1 MRKLVLGVSLLSVL
15 IAQPVIAE
23 QASITEFRQ
32 KQVELFD
39 AQGQQPLERRD
50 AATLN
55 LPIPIKGALASGF
68 YQVEIDQQGYAVRK
82 RSVRTDRDYTELSS
96 SCNNTLE
103 VAKGAVSRGLG
114 KGEC

>member
-1 MRKLVLGVSLLSVL
+1 MILGASLLSVL
-15 IAQPVIAE
+15 IALPAIAE

-50 AATLN
+50 AAALTV
-55 LPIPIKGALASGF
+55 PIPITGVLAAGF
-68 YQVEIDQQGYAVRK
+68 YLVEIDQQDYAIRKRAVR
-82 RSVRTDRDYTELSS
+82 TNRDYTELTSTCS
-96 SCNNTLE
+96 NTLV

>member
-1 MRKLVLGVSLLSVL
+1 M
-15 IAQPVIAE
+15 IQPVMAE

-39 AQGQQPLERRD
+39 AQGQQPLERRE
-50 AATLN
+50 AAALA
-55 LPIPIKGALASGF
+55 LPMPITGALATGF
-68 YQVEIDQQGYAVRK
+68 YLVEIDQQDYAIRK
-82 RSVRTDRDYTELSS
+82 RAVRTDRDYTELSS
-96 SCNNTLE
+96 TCSNTLV